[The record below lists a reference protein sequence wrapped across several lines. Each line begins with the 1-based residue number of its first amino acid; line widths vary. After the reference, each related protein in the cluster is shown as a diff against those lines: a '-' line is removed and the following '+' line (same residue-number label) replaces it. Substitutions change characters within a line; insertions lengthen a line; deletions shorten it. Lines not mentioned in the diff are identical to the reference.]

1 MADEAT
7 EAAAPERQLT
17 LEDPVDAD
25 TLKQIEEVHNSR
37 MMVAEQF
44 LECEQEKMR
53 LLAVAHR
60 LDQQRNAIYEKLM
73 LDRGIANHEQVE
85 IDASTGKI
93 ALLST
98 SLNRQTSAPADDPPP
113 DDPPPAP

>member
-1 MADEAT
+1 MADEST
-7 EAAAPERQLT
+7 EATERQLT
-17 LEDPVDAD
+17 LEDPVDAE
-25 TLKQIEEVHNSR
+25 TLRQIEEVHNSR
-37 MMVAEQF
+37 MVVAEQF

-73 LDRGIANHEQVE
+73 LDRGITSSEQVE

-93 ALLST
+93 ALVST
-98 SLNRQTSAPADDPPP
+98 SLKRQTTTEDPPP
-113 DDPPPAP
+113 DPPPEP